1 MDVDVDVAGLSRA
14 DGLVVLGA
22 GNAAGWLQE
31 AARRLWAGG
40 DDAAGGEGKR
50 RGWFGSG
57 RVKIF
62 HSLNKGSSRPGG
74 VLRVGFFVTWLK
86 GKPYKGRPCL
96 VRALFVGWVGVGG
109 RSVLLRVPWSGSAK
123 VPV

>member
-1 MDVDVDVAGLSRA
+1 MLLASSRRRR
-14 DGLVVLGA
+14 DGA
-22 GNAAGWLQE
+22 G
-31 AARRLWAGG
+31 R
-40 DDAAGGEGKR
+40 DDAAWGEGS
-50 RGWFGSG
+50 WFGSG
-57 RVKIF
+57 QVKIF
-62 HSLNKGSSRPGG
+62 HSVNKGSSRPGG

-123 VPV
+123 VFVSQG